1 MSTSYAAAGV
11 AAAVAVLVGF
21 GAGYQFSS
29 TTASTKI
36 TELEQKVA
44 TLEAKANEV
53 DKAAKIDAPTD
64 EEATAALQSSIFKGS
79 EIKIS
84 ECQQNTSFPGVV
96 CVGTITN
103 VSGEFAGN
111 SRVATLPFAKINGVW
126 TYAN

>member
-1 MSTSYAAAGV
+1 MSTSYIAAGI
-11 AAAVAVLVGF
+11 AAAVAALVGY
-21 GAGYQFSS
+21 GAGYQHSS
-29 TTASTKI
+29 MTTSTKI

-44 TLEAKANEV
+44 TLEAKAKE
-53 DKAAKIDAPTD
+53 AAKIDAPTD
-64 EEATAALQSSIFKGS
+64 EEATAALQNSIFKGS

-126 TYAN
+126 SYAN